1 MFKLIRDA
9 GCGALGISL
18 SAVAAGLA
26 VCMAWH
32 GFDWG
37 WDALQPFLLAASIP
51 WAMVFVGLLWLTWRR
66 LWVGFEQLL
75 PIGDMLADIGPE
87 EIRIIPFQGRGKL
100 IEGVDPDDLRF
111 FIETVMATGDWT
123 QRAWRGVRLPSG
135 RKCDNDYWAMLTAIL
150 RKTGIL
156 VDAGPRSK
164 GRLTTTDATRV
175 LDLLGL
181 NGGDVN

>member
-1 MFKLIRDA
+1 MFKLVRE
-9 GCGALGISL
+9 CVTGALGISV
-18 SAVAAGLA
+18 SAIVSGL
-26 VCMAWH
+26 VLMFAWH
-32 GFDWG
+32 GWYWYWAD
-37 WDALQPFLLAASIP
+37 LKPFLLAASIP

-66 LWVGFEQLL
+66 LWAGLEMLL
-75 PIGDMLADIGPE
+75 PVSELAADIGPE